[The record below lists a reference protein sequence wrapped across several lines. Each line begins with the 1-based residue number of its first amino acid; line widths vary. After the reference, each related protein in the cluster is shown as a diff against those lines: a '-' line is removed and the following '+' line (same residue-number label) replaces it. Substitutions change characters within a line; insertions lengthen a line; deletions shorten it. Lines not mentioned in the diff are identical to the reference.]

1 MYKTL
6 YTNQILENTLT
17 NQLYSSD
24 DQRFIELVQSI
35 EIHGILEPLVVRF
48 SGEIVMGFHQYEVIS
63 GNRRLRA
70 AVEIGLEEVPV
81 IVRKVKTITRE
92 MVRAHQEQRVK
103 TLSELALEL
112 DELRRTYGLRQGVRS
127 DVDTQAREGRL
138 RLNQYVSE
146 LGKSQVDR
154 LNQYTTLARL
164 MSGNDDESFTG
175 YMSKLD
181 KAKGLTTALK
191 AIQMEVKDRQNV
203 LLGDVDE
210 VSRVGDATIYNK
222 SCADLSELADESVSC
237 IVTSP
242 PYFQLR
248 DYVLDGDDQEV
259 TGQLG
264 QEATADEFINN
275 LVEILT
281 GAKRVLKQDGSMF
294 VNIFDTIRS
303 GHMMNIPFKLVLK
316 MVEKGWI
323 LNDTIVWSKKNPMY
337 TANKRTVASH
347 EYIFHFVK
355 SVQFYHDMTWVQ
367 KYSFDSHL
375 LTYGGQGKKVRLRS
389 DLQFDGSTLVAAIPN
404 NEVLKTQCVNEGVY
418 LTHSATFPKEIPL
431 MSILCSTREGDTI
444 LDLFNGTS
452 TTGEVALEL
461 GRNYIGFELNP
472 SYVRASIVRLRNVI
486 SQDQNTLNQAA

>member
-1 MYKTL
+1 MKIVKIYQL
-6 YTNQILENTLT
+6 IENGLT
-17 NQLYSSD
+17 NQLYSSE
-24 DQRFIELVQSI
+24 DQRFVELVQSI
-35 EIHGILEPLVVRF
+35 EIHGVVEPLVVCPT
-48 SGEIVMGFHQYEVIS
+48 GENILGGPLYEVIS

-112 DELRRTYGLRQGVRS
+112 DELRRTYCLRQGVRS

-181 KAKGLTTALK
+181 KSKGLTTALK

-323 LNDTIVWSKKNPMY
+323 LNDTILWSKKNPMY

-367 KYSFDSHL
+367 KYSFDPHQ
-375 LTYGGQGKKVRLRS
+375 LTYGGEGKKVRLRS
-389 DLQFDGSTLVAAIPN
+389 DLVFDGSTLVASTPN
-404 NEVLKTQCVNEGVY
+404 NEVLKAQCVNEGVY

-444 LDLFNGTS
+444 LELFNGTS

-461 GRNYIGFELNP
+461 GRVFIGFEMNP

>member
-1 MYKTL
+1 M
-6 YTNQILENTLT
+6 
-17 NQLYSSD
+17 
-24 DQRFIELVQSI
+24 
-35 EIHGILEPLVVRF
+35 
-48 SGEIVMGFHQYEVIS
+48 
-63 GNRRLRA
+63 
-70 AVEIGLEEVPV
+70 
-81 IVRKVKTITRE
+81 
-92 MVRAHQEQRVK
+92 
-103 TLSELALEL
+103 EL
-112 DELRRTYGLRQGVRS
+112 DELRSYYGLKQGVRS
-127 DVDTQAREGRL
+127 DVDALAREGRL
-138 RLNQYVSE
+138 KKEEYVSK
-146 LGKSQVDR
+146 LGKSMVDR
-154 LNQYTTLARL
+154 LNQYTTLAKL
-164 MSGNDDESFTG
+164 MSGGDEGVMKT
-175 YMSKLD
+175 YMERLD
-181 KAKGLTTALK
+181 KAKGLSTALK
-191 AIQMEVKDRQNV
+191 AIQTEVKDRKNV
-203 LLGDVDE
+203 LMGDVPP
-210 VSRVGDATIYNK
+210 VSNVGEATIFNK
-222 SCADLSELADESVSC
+222 SCADLSDLEDESIAC

-242 PYFQLR
+242 PYYQLR
-248 DYVLDGDDQEV
+248 DYVLEGDDQEV

-294 VNIFDTIRS
+294 VNIFDTIRN

-323 LNDTIVWSKKNPMY
+323 LNDTILWSKKNPMY

-375 LTYGGQGKKVRLRS
+375 LTYGGEGKKVRLRS
-389 DLQFDGSTLVAAIPN
+389 DLQFDGSTLVAATPN

-472 SYVRASIVRLRNVI
+472 SYVRASVVRLRNVI
-486 SQDQNTLNQAA
+486 KEEQKPLNQAA